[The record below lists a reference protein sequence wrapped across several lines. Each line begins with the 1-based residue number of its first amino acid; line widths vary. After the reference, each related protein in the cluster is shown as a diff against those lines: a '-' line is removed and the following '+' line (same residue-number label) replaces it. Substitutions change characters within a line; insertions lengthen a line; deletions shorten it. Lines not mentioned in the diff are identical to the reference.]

1 MYKTIPSNV
10 YKLATSDE
18 YNGKYVD
25 SWIQVDLIKDITT
38 PGVVQLS
45 SFSYYPPVFVS
56 SVALFPYF
64 VIKFLIIFIKKN

>member
-25 SWIQVDLIKDITT
+25 SRIEVDLSKDIRT
-38 PGVVQLS
+38 PKIVQL
-45 SFSYYPPVFVS
+45 FFFY
-56 SVALFPYF
+56 
-64 VIKFLIIFIKKN
+64 K